1 MANDLNQCNFIGRLG
16 NDPEVRY
23 LPNGDAVANISIAV
37 GESWK
42 DKQGQKQERTEWI
55 RVVAFRKLGEI
66 IGEYLR
72 KGSKV
77 YISGKMVTRKW
88 TDKEGVE
95 RYSTEIVG
103 SEMQMLDSRAAS
115 QGGDYAAPDDHAQSA
130 PRAASAAPAASSG
143 APAAAPT
150 ADTGNF
156 DDDIPF

>member
-16 NDPEVRY
+16 NEPDVRY

-66 IGEYLR
+66 VGQYLN

-88 TDKEGVE
+88 TDKEGIE
-95 RYSTEIVG
+95 RYSTEIVANN
-103 SEMQMLDSRAAS
+103 MQMLDSKPEGSAAR
-115 QGGDYAAPDDHAQSA
+115 QQQTAAPGGFQAPQDEGVKPHIPEFEDDGQ
-130 PRAASAAPAASSG
+130 
-143 APAAAPT
+143 
-150 ADTGNF
+150 
-156 DDDIPF
+156 IPF